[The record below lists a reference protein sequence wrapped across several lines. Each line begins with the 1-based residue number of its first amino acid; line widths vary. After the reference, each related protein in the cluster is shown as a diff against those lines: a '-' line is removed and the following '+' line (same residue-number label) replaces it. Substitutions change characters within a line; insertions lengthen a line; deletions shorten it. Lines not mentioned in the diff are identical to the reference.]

1 MDSLFITI
9 YNLLANTLK
18 RGFYMPKFI
27 NKLFD
32 SLLFFLLSILIIT
45 FYSIFES
52 EIFLVNKSI
61 ILSLLIIIN
70 LLYFHLKHNLNIKK
84 LKILFSLI
92 IFISIFS
99 INTYLKKQNSYFNSE
114 IWKSNLYIRQLQL
127 SDLTNNYLNTQLT
140 QNDLVILLGSPS
152 EKCSKDNS
160 NLWFYNIYS
169 NKNNYSPYSILKL
182 KFDNYNYLSSWQI
195 TPYKST

>member
-1 MDSLFITI
+1 
-9 YNLLANTLK
+9 
-18 RGFYMPKFI
+18 MPKFI

-195 TPYKST
+195 NPYKST